1 MTLPGLIEKISLLK
15 VSRVLQLLFK
25 VDGLIA
31 VKSVT
36 QSAQDQSLD
45 CTFAV

>member
-15 VSRVLQLLFK
+15 VSQVLQQLFK
-25 VDGLIA
+25 IDGLIA

-36 QSAQDQSLD
+36 QAAQDQSLD
-45 CTFAV
+45 CTFAA